1 MNKPYI
7 FAHRGAM
14 GYCIENTMESF
25 RKAVDMRVGIETDIH
40 LTKDNHLV
48 CFHDPVIKSGSDWY
62 IINNL
67 TLKELNQI
75 KFVDSREI
83 PPLEDVFKAF
93 LYCPKNFRYSC
104 DIGNKYDGTVLIDL
118 LKKYSI
124 FDQVEITDT
133 RMVLLKKLR
142 EYSKAIQLVHT
153 VPYQI
158 KNLSDYIKKRLN
170 KLTMYNINVLNI
182 KSERANEKNFKSII
196 DNGFKCYVW
205 DVNTKVRCKRVL
217 KLRYKNEYVRAI
229 YSNYPDV
236 MKKLR
241 DSIYN

>member
-1 MNKPYI
+1 M
-7 FAHRGAM
+7 
-14 GYCIENTMESF
+14 
-25 RKAVDMRVGIETDIH
+25 
-40 LTKDNHLV
+40 
-48 CFHDPVIKSGSDWY
+48 
-62 IINNL
+62 
-67 TLKELNQI
+67 
-75 KFVDSREI
+75 
-83 PPLEDVFKAF
+83 
-93 LYCPKNFRYSC
+93 
-104 DIGNKYDGTVLIDL
+104 VLI
-118 LKKYSI
+118 
-124 FDQVEITDT
+124 
-133 RMVLLKKLR
+133 KKLR

>member
-25 RKAVDMRVGIETDIH
+25 RKAVEMRVGIETDIY

-48 CFHDPVIKSGSDWY
+48 CFHDPVFTIRNNWYSIK
-62 IINNL
+62 NL
-67 TLKELNQI
+67 TLKELKQI
-75 KFVDSREI
+75 KFEDLREI
-83 PPLEDVFKAF
+83 PTLDDVFNAF

-104 DIGNKYDGTVLIDL
+104 DIGNKYDGIALINL
-118 LKKYSI
+118 VNKYDI
-124 FDQVEITDT
+124 WDQVEITDT
-133 RMVLLKKLR
+133 RIRILKRLR
-142 EYSKAIQLVHT
+142 ENSKFIKLINT
-153 VPYQI
+153 VPYQF
-158 KNLSDYIKKRLN
+158 KNISEYIKKHLN
-170 KLTMYNINVLNI
+170 KLTLNNIKVLNI
-182 KSERANEKNFKSII
+182 KSERANERNLKSII

-205 DVNTKVRCKRVL
+205 DVNTRVRCKKVL
-217 KLRYKNEYVRAI
+217 RLRYKNDYVRAI

-241 DSIYN
+241 DNIYN

>member
-25 RKAVDMRVGIETDIH
+25 QKAVEMRVGIETDIH
-40 LTKDNHLV
+40 LTKDNHLI

-62 IINNL
+62 TINNL
-67 TLKELNQI
+67 TLKELKQI
-75 KFVDSREI
+75 KFEDSREI
-83 PPLEDVFKAF
+83 PTLEDVFNAF

-104 DIGNKYDGTVLIDL
+104 DIGNKYDGIALIDL
-118 LKKYSI
+118 VKKYSI

-133 RMVLLKKLR
+133 RMAILKKLR
-142 EYSKAIQLVHT
+142 ENSKTIQLVHT
-153 VPYQI
+153 VPYRI
-158 KNLSDYIKKRLN
+158 KNISDYIKKHLNRL
-170 KLTMYNINVLNI
+170 TIYNINVLNI
-182 KSERANEKNFKSII
+182 KSERASERNFKSII
-196 DNGFKCYVW
+196 GRGFKCYVW
-205 DVNTKVRCKRVL
+205 GVNTKVRCKRI
-217 KLRYKNEYVRAI
+217 LRLRDKNEFVRAI

-236 MKKLR
+236 MKKFR

>member
-1 MNKPYI
+1 MSKPYI

-25 RKAVDMRVGIETDIH
+25 RNAVEMRVGIETDIH

-48 CFHDPVIKSGSDWY
+48 CFHDPVIKIGSDWHT
-62 IINNL
+62 INNL
-67 TLKELNQI
+67 TLKELKQI
-75 KFVDSREI
+75 KFEDSREI
-83 PPLEDVFKAF
+83 PTLDDVFNAF

-104 DIGNKYDGTVLIDL
+104 DIGNKYDGIALINL
-118 LKKYSI
+118 VKKYGI
-124 FDQVEITDT
+124 HDQVEITDT
-133 RMVLLKKLR
+133 RIRILSRLR
-142 EYSKAIQLVHT
+142 DNSKIINLIHT

-158 KNLSDYIKKRLN
+158 KNISDYIKKSLN
-170 KLTMYNINVLNI
+170 KLTLNNINVLNI
-182 KSERANEKNFKSII
+182 KSERANERNFKSII

-205 DVNTKVRCKRVL
+205 DVNTKIRCKKVL
-217 KLRYKNEYVRAI
+217 RLRYRNEFVGAI

-236 MKKLR
+236 IKKLR